1 MYAKTDVQS
10 PRMQRTGTAFAAMT
24 AYVYCV
30 VGTMGVLTPEMMM
43 QREVTSNWGLQ
54 YKRGTDAPTG
64 APQAAAIEL
73 QPTSVQDLVSIRHI
87 LKPTVL
93 ELANLFGVSR
103 QAVYDWQDGAQPNE
117 QTRERLADL
126 ARAAN
131 VFAQAGVAV
140 DTQTLRRKMTGGK
153 TLLDAVLTGGDAV
166 QLAQS
171 LTGTLKREN
180 SQRERLAHQ
189 LAGRKRSPPNSSDY
203 GAPSLAE
210 NA

>member
-10 PRMQRTGTAFAAMT
+10 ARTQRTGTAFAAMT

-43 QREVTSNWGLQ
+43 QREVTSNWGLE
-54 YKRGTDAPTG
+54 YKRGANAPTG
-64 APQAAAIEL
+64 GQQADVIKL
-73 QPTSVQDLVSIRHI
+73 QPTSIQDLARIRQV

-103 QAVYDWQDGAQPNE
+103 QAVYDWQDGAQPND
-117 QTRERLADL
+117 QTRARLAEL
-126 ARAAN
+126 ACAAN
-131 VFAQAGVAV
+131 VFTEAGVAV
-140 DTQTLRRKMTGGK
+140 DTQILRRKMVGGV
-153 TLLDAVLTGGDAV
+153 TLLDAVLSGGDAV

-171 LTGTLKREN
+171 LIGTLKRES
-180 SQRERLAHQ
+180 SQRERLAQQ
-189 LAGRKRSPPNSSDY
+189 LAGRKSGPLNSSDY